1 MTPQQQ
7 YLNIQR
13 RVLDIEDYIDILRRH
28 ASWVLGP
35 VFAGLVIS
43 CVIAFFMK
51 NTYVSKA
58 VLRVTPPQISET
70 LVPSTLNQLM
80 SERVAQMQSQILSR
94 TSLSELIQRPILN
107 LYPRERASKPLEDVI
122 EQMRSRDVHINVM
135 NLAGAGGRPATAFEI
150 QFSYE
155 DASKAKAVVE
165 ALITRFMEESVNLQA
180 NGSKAT
186 SDFFKDE
193 ITGAKAELTR
203 LENEITGFQ
212 QQNMGHL
219 PEDLQYNAQ
228 QLSVA
233 QQQLA
238 AVREAQVRISEE
250 RSFILSNLQTLKSR
264 RDDLQLAASTTIEQ
278 GGGGGARANERLNV
292 LKNEIVFMESKLT
305 SDLQSFTESY
315 PEIRQLKQQIEL
327 KKVERDKLQAEED
340 AAVAKIKPTTMRTVT
355 NPQIRASLIDING
368 AIDSVNLQLQNK
380 ESDRLARVKQEQELM
395 DKIKRLDGLIAASPP
410 NQQKYQSL
418 LRERNLQDQHYQE
431 LERRET
437 MASTYDHVGERKAG
451 ENLELLDNANLPL
464 SPSAPNRWMICG
476 VGIGVG
482 FMVGVLL
489 TGVKEVR
496 DTSLK
501 NLKDVRTYTQLPILS
516 SIPLLENDLLVRRK
530 RRLAYV
536 GWSAAVIFGVVA
548 MTGSMYY
555 HYFLTS

>member
-58 VLRVTPPQISET
+58 VLRITPPQISNI
-70 LVPSTLNQLM
+70 LVPSTVNQQM
-80 SERVAQMQSQILSR
+80 SDKVAQMETQILSR
-94 TSLSELIQRPILN
+94 TSLQELILRPTLN
-107 LYPRERASKPLEDVI
+107 LYPRERANKPLEDVT
-122 EQMRSRDVHINVM
+122 EQMRTHDVHIIVT
-135 NLAGAGGRPATAFEI
+135 NLAGAGGSPATAFEI
-150 QFSYE
+150 QFLYE

-165 ALITRFMEESVNLQA
+165 ALITRFMEESVNVQA

-186 SDFFKDE
+186 TEFFKDE
-193 ITGAKAELTR
+193 ITQAKADLTR
-203 LENEITGFQ
+203 VENEITGFQ
-212 QQNMGHL
+212 EQNIGHL

-228 QLSVA
+228 QLNVA

-238 AVREAQVRISEE
+238 AVRETQVRISEE
-250 RSFILSNLQTLKSR
+250 RSFILSNLQTLKAR
-264 RDDLQLAASTTIEQ
+264 RDELQLAATTTIEQ
-278 GGGGGARANERLNV
+278 GGGGGGRANERLIA
-292 LKNEIVFMESKLT
+292 LKNEITAMDSKLT

-315 PEIRQLKQQIEL
+315 PEIKQLKQQIEL

-340 AAVAKIKPTTMRTVT
+340 AAVAKIKPTGTRIVA

-368 AIDSVNLQLQNK
+368 TIDSVNLQLQNK
-380 ESDRLARVKQEQELM
+380 ESDRLARLKQEQELM
-395 DKIKRLDGLIAASPP
+395 DKIKVLEGRIASSPP
-410 NQQKYQSL
+410 NQQKYASL
-418 LRERNLQDQHYQE
+418 LRERNLSDQHYQE

-437 MASTYDHVGERKAG
+437 MASNYDEVGKRKAG
-451 ENLELLDNANLPL
+451 ENLEVLDNATLPL

-482 FMVGVLL
+482 FMAGVLL
-489 TGVKEVR
+489 TGIKEVR

-536 GWSAAVIFGVVA
+536 GWSAAVIFGIVA

-555 HYFLTS
+555 HFFLTS

>member
-58 VLRVTPPQISET
+58 VLRITPPQISET
-70 LVPSTLNQLM
+70 LVPSTVNQLM
-80 SERVAQMQSQILSR
+80 SDRVAQMETQILSR
-94 TSLSELIQRPILN
+94 TSLGELIQRPTLN
-107 LYPRERASKPLEDVI
+107 LYPRERANKPLEDVI
-122 EQMRSRDVHINVM
+122 EQMRTRDVHIIVM

-165 ALITRFMEESVNLQA
+165 ALITRFTEESVNVQA

-228 QLSVA
+228 QLNVA

-238 AVREAQVRISEE
+238 AIREAQVRISEE

-264 RDDLQLAASTTIEQ
+264 RDELELAATTTIEQ
-278 GGGGGARANERLNV
+278 GGGSGVRANERLIA
-292 LKNEIVFMESKLT
+292 LKNEITAMESSLT
-305 SDLQSFTESY
+305 SALQSFTESY
-315 PEIRQLKQQIEL
+315 PEIKQLKAQIEL
-327 KKVERDKLQAEED
+327 KKEERDKLQAEED
-340 AAVAKIKPTTMRTVT
+340 AAVAKIKPTTTRTVA
-355 NPQIRASLIDING
+355 NPQIRAGLIDING
-368 AIDSVNLQLQNK
+368 TIDSVNLQLQNK
-380 ESDRLARVKQEQELM
+380 ESDRLSRLKQEQELM
-395 DKIKRLDGLIAASPP
+395 DKIKRLDGLIASSPP
-410 NQQKYQSL
+410 NQQKYASL
-418 LRERNLQDQHYQE
+418 LRERNLADQHYQE

-437 MASTYDHVGERKAG
+437 MASTYDDVGKRKAG
-451 ENLELLDNANLPL
+451 ENLEVLDNANLPL
-464 SPSAPNRWMICG
+464 TPSLPNRWMICG

-482 FMVGVLL
+482 FMVGILL
-489 TGVKEVR
+489 TGIKELR

-555 HYFLTS
+555 HFFLTS